1 MMRALVVF
9 ESIFG
14 NTQEV
19 AQAISVGLSMGG
31 DVAVDI
37 TEVGI
42 APATL
47 DPDIRLLVI
56 GGPTQ
61 AFGMS
66 RSSTRD
72 DARLKAGAKVVSTG
86 IGVREWIERLEIPP
100 GVAAA
105 TFDTRINRPRVPGS
119 AARGAHRRLDDLGLE
134 MIAPAESFWVT
145 GTSGPLAA
153 GEIDRARAWGT
164 RLGHLARAATGAKD
178 GTTDG
183 EA

>member
-1 MMRALVVF
+1 MRALVVF

-31 DVAVDI
+31 DIAVDI
-37 TEVGI
+37 MEVGI
-42 APATL
+42 APETL
-47 DPDIRLLVI
+47 GTDVGLLVI

-72 DARLKAGAKVVSTG
+72 DARLKAGPKVVSAG
-86 IGVREWIERLEIPP
+86 IGVREWIERLAIPV

-105 TFDTRINRPRVPGS
+105 TFDTRINKPRVPGS
-119 AARGAHRRLDDLGLE
+119 AAKGAHRRLDGRGLE

-145 GTSGPLAA
+145 GTSGPLEA
-153 GEIDRARAWGT
+153 GEIDRARSWGAE
-164 RLGHLARAATGAKD
+164 LGRLARTTGRA
-178 GTTDG
+178 TDG
-183 EA
+183 QA